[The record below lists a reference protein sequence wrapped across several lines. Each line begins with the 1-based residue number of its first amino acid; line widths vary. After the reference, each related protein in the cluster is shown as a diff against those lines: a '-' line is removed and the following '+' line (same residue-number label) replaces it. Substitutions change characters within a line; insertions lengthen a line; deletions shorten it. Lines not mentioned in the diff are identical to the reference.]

1 MGVWLQ
7 SFACGYPVFPTAF
20 IEEAIFSPG
29 YVSDSFVKNQ
39 MTIAIWVSI
48 LLFWF
53 TALCHCHAVFVT
65 RALRYN
71 LKSGIVM
78 PPALL
83 FCSGLL
89 WLFGVLYT
97 SI

>member
-1 MGVWLQ
+1 
-7 SFACGYPVFPTAF
+7 
-20 IEEAIFSPG
+20 
-29 YVSDSFVKNQ
+29 
-39 MTIAIWVSI
+39 
-48 LLFWF
+48 
-53 TALCHCHAVFVT
+53 
-65 RALRYN
+65 

-97 SI
+97 SIWILGLIFLVLWRMTLGFCWGLHWIYRLLLVA